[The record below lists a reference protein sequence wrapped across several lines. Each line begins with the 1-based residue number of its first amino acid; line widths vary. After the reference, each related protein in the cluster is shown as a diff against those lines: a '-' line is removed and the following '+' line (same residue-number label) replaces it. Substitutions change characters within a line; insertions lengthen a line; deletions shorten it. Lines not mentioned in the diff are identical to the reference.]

1 MVRSKDKRCNT
12 SSYPFLL
19 LRFIFTP
26 SSLTPLLSPSS
37 KIYNYLI
44 TLLCCCFLLMLFS
57 WFSMGPSSSQ
67 IASAWVLCIEFRP
80 SGMYCSSMGPFW
92 AAVPARNPTPAW
104 TLLYGLQ
111 LLPDHLHQ
119 HVLSMGS
126 LKPQVPATA
135 GVLLGLQGEN
145 LMHHA
150 LLHRLLQHTVPPSS
164 PCSLTLLTTVCITLT
179 SISHR
184 FCTALITLFKIHFP
198 GDTSS
203 LAENLTFGQLWV
215 SFRASWNCLTGSGQP
230 LLLHRDHL
238 KVSTTKTSPYI
249 STTLVLGFSRSYIQ
263 SY

>member
-1 MVRSKDKRCNT
+1 
-12 SSYPFLL
+12 
-19 LRFIFTP
+19 
-26 SSLTPLLSPSS
+26 
-37 KIYNYLI
+37 
-44 TLLCCCFLLMLFS
+44 MLFP

-104 TLLYGLQ
+104 TPFYRLQ

-150 LLHRLLQHTVPPSS
+150 LLLRLLQHTEYLLPLPVHWHCWPQYALPSLLSLTDSAQHLLLCLKYIFQEIPAAWLRILTLASCGSVSEPAGTVWLAVGS
-164 PCSLTLLTTVCITLT
+164 PCSFTETISKYPLLKHRHIYQPPWYLVFLVLT
-179 SISHR
+179 SN
-184 FCTALITLFKIHFP
+184 LI
-198 GDTSS
+198 
-203 LAENLTFGQLWV
+203 NV
-215 SFRASWNCLTGSGQP
+215 
-230 LLLHRDHL
+230 
-238 KVSTTKTSPYI
+238 
-249 STTLVLGFSRSYIQ
+249 
-263 SY
+263 